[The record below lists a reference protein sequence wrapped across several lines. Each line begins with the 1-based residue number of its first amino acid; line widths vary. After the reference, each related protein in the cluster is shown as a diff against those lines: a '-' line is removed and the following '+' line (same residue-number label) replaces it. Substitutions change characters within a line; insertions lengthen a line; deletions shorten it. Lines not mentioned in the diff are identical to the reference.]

1 MAYKNCKIIVM
12 ETTTEGFVNIRDWMP
27 YPNKP
32 LILKT
37 NYGIRE
43 GMWGIFGLGFML
55 TDCTHPA
62 MNCHM
67 SLYNVTE
74 WKYVNNEDAEN
85 LLFTKNTWMRKAEA
99 DELLRRIK
107 KPIWQR
113 NKIYQWLV
121 KVAK

>member
-1 MAYKNCKIIVM
+1 
-12 ETTTEGFVNIRDWMP
+12 
-27 YPNKP
+27 
-32 LILKT
+32 
-37 NYGIRE
+37 
-43 GMWGIFGLGFML
+43 MWGIFGLGFTL

-67 SLYNVTE
+67 SLYNVIE

-113 NKIYQWLV
+113 NKIYNSV
-121 KVAK
+121 Y

>member
-1 MAYKNCKIIVM
+1 MYIVI
-12 ETTTEGFVNIRDWMP
+12 F
-27 YPNKP
+27 K
-32 LILKT
+32 LKT

-121 KVAK
+121 KVAKWKSGSIATNGGRNRMHRERN